1 MTVTAYFLTDKI
13 KVVSWV
19 LCTLA
24 FEVSHTAENLA
35 AHLKSVTAN
44 WRIPCEKICGFVS
57 NNAANIRKQSSPY
70 VNGGIYSALITP

>member
-24 FEVSHTAENLA
+24 VEVSHTAENLA
-35 AHLKSVTAN
+35 AHLKLVTAN
-44 WRIPCEKICGFVS
+44 WRITCEKICGVVS
-57 NNAANIRKQSSPY
+57 DNAANVKKQSSP
-70 VNGGIYSALITP
+70 